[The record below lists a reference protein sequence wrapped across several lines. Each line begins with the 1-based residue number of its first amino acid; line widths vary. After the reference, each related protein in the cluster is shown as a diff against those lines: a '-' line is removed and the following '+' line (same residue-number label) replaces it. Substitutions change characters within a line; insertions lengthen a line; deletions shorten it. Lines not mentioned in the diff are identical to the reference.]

1 MKIDIK
7 TDEGKRIF
15 LWFPTR
21 LLLNRFTAWIAVAFI
36 NKENEESGAPKLR
49 VRQFMP
55 LVKEIHRQRR
65 IQGRK
70 WTLVDVVSADGEK
83 VKIVL

>member
-1 MKIDIK
+1 MKIDK
-7 TDEGKRIF
+7 TTDEGNRIF

-21 LLLNRFTAWIAVAFI
+21 LLLNRLTVAIGVSYI
-36 NKENEESGAPKLR
+36 NKSKRDYGIPKLKYS
-49 VRQFMP
+49 QLMP

-70 WTLVDVVSADGEK
+70 WTLVDVVSANGEK
-83 VKIVL
+83 VKITL

>member
-21 LLLNRFTAWIAVAFI
+21 LILNRLTAAIGVAFL
-36 NKENEESGAPKLR
+36 NKENQNSGDPKLT

>member
-1 MKIDIK
+1 MKIDIT

-15 LWFPTR
+15 LCFPTR
-21 LLLNRFTAWIAVAFI
+21 LLLNRLIVAIGVAYI
-36 NKENEESGAPKLR
+36 NKSKHDYGVPKLSYSL
-49 VRQFMP
+49 VMP

-83 VKIVL
+83 VKITL

>member
-1 MKIDIK
+1 MKIDIT
-7 TDEGKRIF
+7 TDGGKRIL

-21 LLLNRFTAWIAVAFI
+21 LLLNRLTAWIAVTFI
-36 NKENEESGAPKLR
+36 NKENKDSGNPKLT

-65 IQGRK
+65 RRDEK
-70 WTLVDVVSADGEK
+70 WVLVDVESSDGEK
-83 VKIVL
+83 IKIIL